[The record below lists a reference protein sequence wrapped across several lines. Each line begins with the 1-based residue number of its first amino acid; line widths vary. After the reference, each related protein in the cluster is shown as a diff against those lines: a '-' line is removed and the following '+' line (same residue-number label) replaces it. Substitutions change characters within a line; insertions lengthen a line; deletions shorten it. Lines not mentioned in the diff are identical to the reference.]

1 LLRRDFHALFDRGYI
16 TVNEELRIEV
26 SKRIK
31 EEYGDG
37 REYYAFHGKKL
48 AVIPDRF
55 DERPAKHFLLWHN
68 ENIYLG

>member
-1 LLRRDFHALFDRGYI
+1 M
-16 TVNEELRIEV
+16 NEELRIEV

-55 DERPAKHFLLWHN
+55 DERPAKHFFFGTMRIFIWDN
-68 ENIYLG
+68 FIWN